1 MPDLYLLCVDIQHS
15 SIVFYMELFLGAEGG
30 WFAGRAVR
38 QAAASLPLS
47 QRLCSR
53 LPGESARRYFPA
65 SLPAW
70 QGGNL
75 QLYRQPVWQ
84 PGPSIRPPRISSS
97 DALPAMQGDV
107 SFLFTYLDVD
117 FLHSGTPFS
126 STDHRNRVR
135 RRRLIGVM

>member
-1 MPDLYLLCVDIQHS
+1 MKHCS
-15 SIVFYMELFLGAEGG
+15 KVFYMELFFWGGGG

-38 QAAASLPLS
+38 QAAASLPIR

-53 LPGESARRYFPA
+53 LPGESATRYFPA

-70 QGGNL
+70 QGGYL
-75 QLYRQPVWQ
+75 QLHRQPVWQ

-97 DALPAMQGDV
+97 NALPAMQRGAG
-107 SFLFTYLDVD
+107 FLFTHLDVD

-126 STDHRNRVR
+126 PTDHRNRVR
-135 RRRLIGVM
+135 QTRLIGVM